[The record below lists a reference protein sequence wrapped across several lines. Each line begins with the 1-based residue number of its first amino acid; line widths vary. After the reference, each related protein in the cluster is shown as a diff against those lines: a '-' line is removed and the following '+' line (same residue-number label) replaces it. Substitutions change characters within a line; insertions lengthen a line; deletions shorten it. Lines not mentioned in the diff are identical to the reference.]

1 MLSRNLSF
9 NKLGN
14 KKKKTYPFLKYLKY
28 LRGGGYFLVP
38 PERKN
43 ERYDEKII

>member
-1 MLSRNLSF
+1 MLSQNLSF

-28 LRGGGYFLVP
+28 LRGGYFLVP

>member
-1 MLSRNLSF
+1 MLSQNLSF

-28 LRGGGYFLVP
+28 LRGEGVFFGTS
-38 PERKN
+38 RK
-43 ERYDEKII
+43 EKREV